1 MKRIFVILTL
11 LIGFAF
17 NNVNAQDAKSKST
30 KTEQKSTDKKLK
42 KDGTPDKRFKENKE
56 AKGPLKKD
64 GTPDKRFKANKK

>member
-1 MKRIFVILTL
+1 MKRIFVIIAL

-17 NNVNAQDAKSKST
+17 NNVNAQDSKSKST